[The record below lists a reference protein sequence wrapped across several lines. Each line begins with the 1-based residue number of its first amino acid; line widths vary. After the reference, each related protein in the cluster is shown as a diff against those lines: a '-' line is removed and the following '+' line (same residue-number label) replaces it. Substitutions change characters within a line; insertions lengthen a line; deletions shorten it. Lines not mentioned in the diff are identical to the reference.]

1 MITLFNKNTMKYPTP
16 LELLKHRVAQN
27 YEDFKSEML
36 CLMDEEEIFDMAHR
50 IAAVRDC
57 FEQITDDGYIGL
69 TDSDAC
75 FLLRFH
81 NPLEMVADYLNAP
94 VTEEDVEDALEEVIN
109 ATGLEEQY
117 IAMSFAEEL
126 IAKHGG
132 DMPVKAALLE
142 ETIEAGES
150 YLRLLKLVR
159 KIVERDAGEPA
170 PPFKILGFDEDGFFI
185 YEDDGDDGEGCF

>member
-1 MITLFNKNTMKYPTP
+1 
-16 LELLKHRVAQN
+16 
-27 YEDFKSEML
+27 
-36 CLMDEEEIFDMAHR
+36 
-50 IAAVRDC
+50 
-57 FEQITDDGYIGL
+57 
-69 TDSDAC
+69 
-75 FLLRFH
+75 
-81 NPLEMVADYLNAP
+81 MVADYLKAP

-109 ATGLEEQY
+109 AAGLEEQY

-159 KIVERDAGEPA
+159 KIVERDDGEPA